1 MLPADYARLSINRI
15 LAALP
20 AEELR
25 RVAWDGEVREMNK
38 GDVTQE
44 AGERIET
51 VVFPLGCLISMSVE
65 LQDGTSVEAATIG
78 REGFASLPVFFGAH
92 TATLRGEVKLPGRA
106 LLVDCDQ
113 FRGQIEKNPQLC
125 SLLGR
130 YAELLFLESAQ
141 VNACSRAH
149 SIQDRCVRWLL
160 TAADQLG
167 AETVPTTQAELAQSL
182 GVRRAS
188 VTGAL
193 NSLENGGLIS
203 ISRGRLLVSDRRRLR
218 SAACECYDAIAR
230 QFERTTW

>member
-1 MLPADYARLSINRI
+1 MLASDYARLSVNRI

-20 AEELR
+20 DIELR

-38 GDVTQE
+38 GDVTQH
-44 AGERIET
+44 AGERIEL
-51 VVFPLGCLISMSVE
+51 VVFPLGCLISMRVE
-65 LQDGTSVEAATIG
+65 LLDGTSIEAATIG

-113 FRGQIEKNPQLC
+113 FRGHIEKNPELC

-130 YAELLFLESAQ
+130 YAELLFVESAQ

-188 VTGAL
+188 VTDAL
-193 NSLENGGLIS
+193 NSLEQRGLIS
-203 ISRGRLLVSDRRRLR
+203 IARGRLAIRDRRRLR
-218 SAACECYDAIAR
+218 AAACECYDAIAR
-230 QFERTTW
+230 QFEQTSW